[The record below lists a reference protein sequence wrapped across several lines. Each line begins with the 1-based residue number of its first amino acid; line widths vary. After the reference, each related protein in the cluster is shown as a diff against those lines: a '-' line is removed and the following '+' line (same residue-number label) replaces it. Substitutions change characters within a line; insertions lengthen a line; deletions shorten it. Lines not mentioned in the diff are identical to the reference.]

1 MLQNCFEPGSILPQ
15 SCGQSF
21 HNCTKLTKEI
31 LFLKDHS
38 LGWNIF
44 KATWSTRSSRKV
56 RQLHNFLKFLFF
68 ESTFDMVQSGRAT
81 WAVLLFL
88 QQKKK
93 KMVKR
98 NKIKKVSKKPYI
110 SINTAVTLCSP
121 KNMATYFQKEIR
133 ELLNGKWFES
143 TKIDFS

>member
-1 MLQNCFEPGSILPQ
+1 
-15 SCGQSF
+15 
-21 HNCTKLTKEI
+21 
-31 LFLKDHS
+31 
-38 LGWNIF
+38 
-44 KATWSTRSSRKV
+44 
-56 RQLHNFLKFLFF
+56 
-68 ESTFDMVQSGRAT
+68 MVQSGRAT

-133 ELLNGKWFES
+133 ELLYGKLIES
-143 TKIDFS
+143 KY